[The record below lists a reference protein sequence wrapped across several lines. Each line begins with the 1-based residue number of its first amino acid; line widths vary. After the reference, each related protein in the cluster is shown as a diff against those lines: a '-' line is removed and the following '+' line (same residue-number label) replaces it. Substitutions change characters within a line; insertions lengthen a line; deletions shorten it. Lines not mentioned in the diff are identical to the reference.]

1 MPPTEAVRLRGRVK
15 DTRGPVAGA
24 RVLATT
30 SVAGESLS
38 ALPCHEGIDLPL
50 LECHNPHAL
59 FELVAQRAG
68 EVPVLA
74 QGTSASDGTFSLEVP
89 RADHYTL
96 WVESTEGVAIRHDV
110 RAGEEELA
118 LELDPGARVSG
129 VVRGEDEAPIPGAL
143 VTAIYTRH
151 SRFFEALADG
161 AGQFDLGT
169 LPRGDYTLVV
179 TRTGLSPTTFE
190 FKAHA
195 PRLRLEPVLTRPRD
209 LSGVVL
215 HEGRPVGDASV
226 SVHCYRDALARSV
239 RTDARGHFA
248 FEGLPAQPHYTL
260 EARHPGLM
268 SSLEVDPQESADT
281 LTVEMAPAVALRG
294 VVRDPTGRP
303 IPDAHVEAEVA
314 PSDEEGNALGGSA
327 RTDEHGAYVLE
338 DLVPAHYRV
347 HAGAAGHL
355 DSESQE
361 VELTRGAREQ
371 DFTLAPAT
379 VLSGVLVDEDGQPV
393 ADESLQLTSPALAET
408 LRTDSGQDGRFAF
421 DVPRVGRYHLQV
433 MGRTSQ
439 AQAPVEVTA
448 PAELRLSVQ
457 RLPTLRGEVVDDTG
471 LALSGVE
478 VSLWPEAPGDA
489 QRHLTYGHTNARGQ
503 FQLRAPAEGR
513 YRLTAEFILGDITQ
527 TATTLVTVGPQ
538 GADTRLVLE
547 KGHALS
553 GVVVD
558 SRGQPVEGAVVE
570 VVSPLRAEVL
580 RCGGPLGGKT
590 GPDGR
595 FSFQQVP
602 DDAELKVSREG
613 LVLACSGPPPGRR
626 GVRLA
631 PGTQDVRAV
640 LVKKAVVR
648 GKLIHA
654 DGSPVT
660 VYTING
666 LARAS
671 PQGWFVQEFWCTGPL
686 TLELSEIDSKPGAVP
701 LKRTVSVEQEKDLD
715 LGRLVLDG
723 G

>member
-1 MPPTEAVRLRGRVK
+1 M
-15 DTRGPVAGA
+15 AGA

-74 QGTSASDGTFSLEVP
+74 QGTSASDGTFALEVP
-89 RADHYTL
+89 RAERYTL

-110 RAGEEELA
+110 LAGGEDLA

-161 AGQFDLGT
+161 AGQFDLGA

-195 PRLRLEPVLTRPRD
+195 PRLRLEPVLTRPRG

-281 LTVEMAPAVALRG
+281 LTVEMTPSVALRG
-294 VVRDPTGRP
+294 VVRDATGRP
-303 IPDAHVEAEVA
+303 IPDAHVEVEVA

-327 RTDEHGAYVLE
+327 RTDEQGAYVLE
-338 DLVPAHYRV
+338 DLVPAYYRV

-355 DSESQE
+355 DSESQP
-361 VELTRGAREQ
+361 VELVRGAREQ
-371 DFTLAPAT
+371 DFTLSPAT

-393 ADESLQLTSPALAET
+393 ADESLQLTSPALTET

-421 DVPRVGRYHLQV
+421 DVPRAGRYHLQV

-439 AQAPVEVTA
+439 AQTPVEVTA
-448 PAELRLSVQ
+448 PADVRLPVQ

-471 LALSGVE
+471 LTLSNVE

-489 QRHLTYGHTNARGQ
+489 QRHLTYGHTNARGR

-527 TATTLVTVGPQ
+527 TATTLVTVGPK

-558 SRGQPVEGAVVE
+558 SRGQPVEGAIVE

-595 FSFQQVP
+595 FSFQRVP
-602 DDAELKVSREG
+602 EDAELKVSKEG

-648 GKLIHA
+648 GKLVHA

-686 TLELSEIDSKPGAVP
+686 TIELSELEPPPGTRP
-701 LKRTVSVEQEKDLD
+701 LRHTVSVQQETDVNV
-715 LGRLVLDG
+715 GTLVLG
-723 G
+723 AP